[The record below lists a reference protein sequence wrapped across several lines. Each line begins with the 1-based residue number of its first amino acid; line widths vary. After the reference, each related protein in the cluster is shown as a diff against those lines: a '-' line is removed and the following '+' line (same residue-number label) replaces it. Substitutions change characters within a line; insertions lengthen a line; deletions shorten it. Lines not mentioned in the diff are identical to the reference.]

1 MAVSS
6 AFYPSS
12 LASVVASAGNRG
24 SADSGARPRFEKPAS
39 ASFLRGSGSPRV
51 SGLSS
56 ALILRFPPNFVRQ
69 LSTKARRN
77 CSNIGVAQIVAAS
90 WSNGSPSFD
99 APRSAFSADAVV
111 APEAE
116 GENSNVVGG
125 GGLESSFVES
135 QILAPGKPKVSPVAA
150 KVAASLSSDGS
161 LAVHAGERSV
171 LF

>member
-1 MAVSS
+1 M
-6 AFYPSS
+6 
-12 LASVVASAGNRG
+12 
-24 SADSGARPRFEKPAS
+24 
-39 ASFLRGSGSPRV
+39 
-51 SGLSS
+51 
-56 ALILRFPPNFVRQ
+56 
-69 LSTKARRN
+69 
-77 CSNIGVAQIVAAS
+77 AAS

-116 GENSNVVGG
+116 GENSKVVGG